1 MLPVSFL
8 RVSSPDSGLHSSSA
22 PGSTDPTAEEPGH
35 KFWNEQGQIGL
46 PDGVNVESLFD
57 PTGEFQILWCRIF
70 AVLLVADDVCFCIVT
85 AGQCC
90 AHLRCAAW
98 SEGVCRGEGQSLLYV
113 DKAIDSGST
122 EVSVSRQAF

>member
-1 MLPVSFL
+1 M
-8 RVSSPDSGLHSSSA
+8 A
-22 PGSTDPTAEEPGH
+22 
-35 KFWNEQGQIGL
+35 
-46 PDGVNVESLFD
+46 DGVYYSIA
-57 PTGEFQILWCRIF
+57 P
-70 AVLLVADDVCFCIVT
+70 

-122 EVSVSRQAF
+122 EVSDNLTSVFKCLVGGFGCAFSFEMVVLSTCTIFNQHASTQSGPILCVSTNE